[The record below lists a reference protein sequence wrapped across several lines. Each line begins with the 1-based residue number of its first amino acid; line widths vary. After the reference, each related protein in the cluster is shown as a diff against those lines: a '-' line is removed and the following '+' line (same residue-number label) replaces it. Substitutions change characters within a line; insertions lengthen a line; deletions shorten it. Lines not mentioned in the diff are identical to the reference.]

1 MIAKY
6 LYCYTRTRN
15 IDYRNIYGVSSSVCP
30 QYVQDLFLRRLS
42 ALLNNTADENLSS
55 PVYVYFRHDDIVLY
69 GIVCLNSVLSA
80 DCCLEKTNGR
90 GLLRSCGPTVMRL
103 YGMIDIRLCTVTPQS
118 TTR

>member
-55 PVYVYFRHDDIVLY
+55 PV
-69 GIVCLNSVLSA
+69 
-80 DCCLEKTNGR
+80 
-90 GLLRSCGPTVMRL
+90 
-103 YGMIDIRLCTVTPQS
+103 
-118 TTR
+118 